1 MQNSRL
7 IRLLKIFSAEEF
19 KSFGKFIR
27 SPLYNRHKDLIRYY
41 TCLKEYYP
49 AFSGNNFTQ
58 EKIFAHVYNGRKFSK
73 NEFLKLSSSMSR
85 MCDLF
90 LKLQLDRFTTDF
102 NLLNHYVN
110 RNLDKEFLSL
120 YKKVSFYIDNEEGLD
135 NMIFVKKIYLETL
148 FIRFNM
154 NRDRQ
159 RNICGDIIKRGN
171 YFAYQSLLWIMI
183 QNRDMITNFNAFN
196 YEYREST
203 AFKFIESVKIEKLV
217 SEISFEDNRL
227 GRYLKYYTFCI
238 LITQHP
244 EKPEYFKGFKDSFS
258 AIYNELNRLEKNN
271 FLARMQTYVMN
282 KVQGGKLDLAGELLD
297 SYRFFFS
304 NKDDI
309 FENGFIPMPPLRNS
323 VITAFISKDEDFL
336 KELVEKYSLQVHTD
350 YIQDTH
356 NICKAWYDFYLKNF
370 EGVIDSLKIFEY
382 NYEPHKLDVKNIQLK
397 TYFEMCD
404 YERLESHVDSFRH
417 FALKNKNLTPTIRR
431 RQLELINWVN
441 KIAGF
446 KSFCKKFSVSD
457 IINELNAADLN
468 IFNKLW
474 LKEKIEELI

>member
-7 IRLLKIFSAEEF
+7 IRLLKSFSDEEF

-27 SPLYNRHKDLIRYY
+27 SPLYNQHKDLLRYY
-41 TCLKEYYP
+41 NFLKTLFP
-49 AFSGNNFTQ
+49 SFSGKNFTP
-58 EKIFAHVYNGRKFSK
+58 ECIFSYVYSNRKFSK

-120 YKKVSFYIDNEEGLD
+120 FKKVSFYIDNEEGLD

-159 RNICGDIIKRGN
+159 REICGDIINRGN

-203 AFKFIESVKIEKLV
+203 AFKFIESVNIEKLV

-336 KELVEKYSLQVHTD
+336 KELVEKYSRQVHTD

-356 NICKAWYDFYLKNF
+356 NICKAWYDFYMKNF

-397 TYFEMCD
+397 TYYEMCD
-404 YERLESHVDSFRH
+404 YDRLESHIDSFRH
-417 FALKNKNLTPTIRR
+417 FALKNKNITPLIRR
-431 RQLELINWVN
+431 RQLELINRV
-441 KIAGF
+441 KKLAGI
-446 KSFCKKFSVSD
+446 KSCGKEFSAPDEIS
-457 IINELNAADLN
+457 ELETADLN
-468 IFNKLW
+468 IFDKLW
-474 LKEKIEELI
+474 LKEKIEEL